1 MSNHIFLSSYQESL
15 ADGTRSNSPYSY
27 PSSQYPV
34 GGGSTDVSSATT
46 IADAPT
52 LPPLTRGGQ
61 VSLKI
66 QLVSVLSFKKILP
79 LPLVN

>member
-1 MSNHIFLSSYQESL
+1 M
-15 ADGTRSNSPYSY
+15 DGTRSNSPYSSY
-27 PSSQYPV
+27 PSSQYPAAV
-34 GGGSTDVSSATT
+34 AAAAGANLPAVENAAAGSTNASAP
-46 IADAPT
+46 A